1 MVTIWGWCLVFLIAG
16 QQPIVQFDYKTE
28 ADCNASR
35 ILVNAEHA
43 DAASQ
48 SWCVPIPKPE
58 KIVKA
63 KSKKR
68 HTARRRSPSLSR
80 PALSRGEAQPALS
93 AAVGSRTPS
102 RALPEIC
109 RTDFFSTRSVAG

>member
-28 ADCNASR
+28 ADCDASR
-35 ILVNAEHA
+35 IAVKAQYA

-58 KIVKA
+58 KA
-63 KSKKR
+63 ANGSR
-68 HTARRRSPSLSR
+68 CEAPSGNDARRLV
-80 PALSRGEAQPALS
+80 ALSGL
-93 AAVGSRTPS
+93 
-102 RALPEIC
+102 
-109 RTDFFSTRSVAG
+109 

>member
-35 ILVNAEHA
+35 ILVNAENA
-43 DAASQ
+43 DAAPQ

-68 HTARRRSPSLSR
+68 HTARRR
-80 PALSRGEAQPALS
+80 
-93 AAVGSRTPS
+93 
-102 RALPEIC
+102 
-109 RTDFFSTRSVAG
+109 

>member
-28 ADCNASR
+28 ADCDASR
-35 ILVNAEHA
+35 IAVKAQHA

-58 KIVKA
+58 KAANA
-63 KSKKR
+63 KPKS
-68 HTARRRSPSLSR
+68 
-80 PALSRGEAQPALS
+80 
-93 AAVGSRTPS
+93 GSRCAAPS
-102 RALPEIC
+102 GVDDRRLAELSCPW
-109 RTDFFSTRSVAG
+109 